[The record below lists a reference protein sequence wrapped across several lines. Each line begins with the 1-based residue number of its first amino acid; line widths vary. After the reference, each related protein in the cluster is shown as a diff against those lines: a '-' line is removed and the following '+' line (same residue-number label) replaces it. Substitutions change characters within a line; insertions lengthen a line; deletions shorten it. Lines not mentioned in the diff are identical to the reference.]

1 MADGEHSG
9 ETRAQFKAMT
19 ESTQNDWMIIS
30 QAAMH
35 FSSELPQRLEA
46 HLMLLKGDCGG
57 FQVDR
62 LEHSL
67 QTATRAHR
75 AGKDEEYVVCALLH
89 DIGDILGPRN
99 HADIGAAI
107 LHPYVS
113 EANHWMLANHGI
125 FQGYYFFH
133 HLGLDRDGH
142 VLAADDLVADL
153 DANAVNAAVAF
164 PADEPGA
171 DGDFREANQRV
182 ADAAAAHPGRIIPF
196 CRLNPAAPF
205 AAALAAADASGAR
218 GIKLHPVAQRF
229 RPEGEECVVVVREAT
244 DRGWPVLFHAGFGAR
259 PLGDAFAR
267 LLDQVPDACL
277 ILAHGGRGDHRALA
291 AATAGHPD
299 VLFDTSIA
307 ALPDLVTLPPERI
320 VFGSDRPYGDHAQAL
335 HLVGLAAR
343 VAGWD
348 DTALRGVL
356 ATNLLRRIGPVSA

>member
-133 HLGLDRDGH
+133 HLGLDRDMREQFRGH
-142 VLAADDLVADL
+142 PHFEHTAQFCHLFDQS
-153 DANAVNAAVAF
+153 AF
-164 PADEPGA
+164 DPNYDSMPI
-171 DGDFREANQRV
+171 EA
-182 ADAAAAHPGRIIPF
+182 
-196 CRLNPAAPF
+196 
-205 AAALAAADASGAR
+205 
-218 GIKLHPVAQRF
+218 F
-229 RPEGEECVVVVREAT
+229 RPM
-244 DRGWPVLFHAGFGAR
+244 L
-259 PLGDAFAR
+259 
-267 LLDQVPDACL
+267 
-277 ILAHGGRGDHRALA
+277 
-291 AATAGHPD
+291 
-299 VLFDTSIA
+299 
-307 ALPDLVTLPPERI
+307 
-320 VFGSDRPYGDHAQAL
+320 
-335 HLVGLAAR
+335 AR
-343 VAGWD
+343 VVETPKRSIYMQPTGESC
-348 DTALRGVL
+348 
-356 ATNLLRRIGPVSA
+356 I